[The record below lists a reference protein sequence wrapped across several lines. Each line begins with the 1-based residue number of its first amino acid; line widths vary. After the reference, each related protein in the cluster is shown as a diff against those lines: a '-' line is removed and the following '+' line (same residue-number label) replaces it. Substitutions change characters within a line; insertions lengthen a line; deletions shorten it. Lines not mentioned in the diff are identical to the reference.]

1 MSEYWAS
8 APIEQSGHDP
18 SSIAAAARAAQLLRA
33 APGSSLSDDI
43 VIQASPATTS
53 DSLTPAA

>member
-18 SSIAAAARAAQLLRA
+18 SSIAAARAAQLLRA